1 MRKKQNRVQFKKP
14 QEAMLNSVE
23 RWGDDVDTA
32 VKFAL
37 EELKADIEEVE
48 VEILEEPTKGFFGIG
63 AKLAKVRVTKKA
75 KKEEPK
81 EEKQAAKPHVG
92 PIRKEEVTEE
102 ELNFDNGGRG
112 KKEPSEKS
120 GNRNRN
126 RNKSRKSTGDS
137 GKKEEKA
144 QEIVVSDEPVIPTPD
159 LESLTDLESHE
170 GLEFLNNIIKEMGLE
185 VDVKGKTDGKDLY
198 FFMEG
203 KDSGTIIGKR
213 GATLDAIQYLTS
225 LVVNKEGNEYI
236 RVVVDAENYRAKR
249 EKSLEKLAIR
259 LADKVVKTKRSYKL
273 EPMNP
278 YERKVIHATL
288 QKDARIITRSEG
300 QDPARRVVIELKG

>member
-1 MRKKQNRVQFKKP
+1 MRKKQNRVQFIRP
-14 QEAMLNSVE
+14 QESVLNAVE
-23 RWGDDVDTA
+23 RWGDDVETA

-37 EELKADIEEVE
+37 EELKANIEEVE
-48 VEILEEPTKGFFGIG
+48 VEVLEEPTKGFFGIG
-63 AKLAKVRVTKKA
+63 AKLAKVRVTRKA
-75 KKEEPK
+75 AKEEPK
-81 EEKQAAKPHVG
+81 EEKIKEKTHVG

-102 ELNFDNGGRG
+102 ELKFDNGGRG
-112 KKEPSEKS
+112 KREPSEKS

-126 RNKSRKSTGDS
+126 RNKSRKPSQDS
-137 GKKEEKA
+137 ERKEEKE
-144 QEIVVSDEPVIPTPD
+144 QEILTSQEPVMPTPD
-159 LESLTDLESHE
+159 PETLTDLESHE
-170 GLEFLNNIIKEMGLE
+170 GLEFLKKLINEMGLE
-185 VDVKGKTDGKDLY
+185 VEVTGKTDGKDLY
-198 FFMEG
+198 FYMEG

-225 LVVNKEGNEYI
+225 LVVNKEGSDYI

-249 EKSLEKLAIR
+249 EKSLEKLAMR

-288 QKDARIITRSEG
+288 QKDSRIFTRSEG
-300 QDPARRVVIELKG
+300 QDPARRVIIELKG